1 METIKLEAKKRTIQ
15 GKANNAL
22 RLTGIIPAVMYGK
35 KQASVS
41 LELPERA
48 FDKAFATAGE
58 STLIDLV
65 VDGETNK
72 VLVADVARDAMSDR
86 VIHVDFH
93 KVSLTEKLHTK
104 IPISFVGESSA
115 IKGLGGILIKS
126 VQEFDV
132 ECLPSAL
139 VHEIPVDISVLAKF
153 GDTIHLR
160 DVVIPPGI
168 TVKHLHDTDVIASAA
183 EPRSEEEMKALEEKP
198 VESVEAVEVIK
209 KEKAEGEE
217 GTSEEE
223 KKADKKTEKKDEKK

>member
-1 METIKLEAKKRTIQ
+1 METITLEAKKRTIQ
-15 GKANNAL
+15 GKANAAL
-22 RLTGIIPAVMYGK
+22 RRTGVIPAVMYGK
-35 KQASVS
+35 NQAAIS
-41 LELPERA
+41 LELSERD
-48 FDKAFATAGE
+48 FEKAFLVAGE

-65 VDGETNK
+65 VLGETNK

-104 IPISFVGESSA
+104 IPIAFVGEAPA

-139 VHEIPVDISVLAKF
+139 VHQIPVDISVLVKF
-153 GDTIHLR
+153 GDTIHLK

-168 TVKHLHDTDVIASAA
+168 TIKHLHDTDVIASVA
-183 EPRSEEEMKALEEKP
+183 EPRSEEELKSLEEKP

-209 KEKAEGEE
+209 KEKAESEE
-217 GTSEEE
+217 AAADEDKKTDKKEE
-223 KKADKKTEKKDEKK
+223 KK

>member
-1 METIKLEAKKRTIQ
+1 MEIITLEAKKRTIQ
-15 GKANNAL
+15 GKANAAL
-22 RLTGIIPAVMYGK
+22 RLTGVIPAVIYGK
-35 KQASVS
+35 NQPSIS
-41 LELPERA
+41 LELPEQA
-48 FDKAFATAGE
+48 FDKAFQIAGE

-65 VDGETNK
+65 VDGETSK

-104 IPISFVGESSA
+104 IPIAFTNESPA
-115 IKGLGGILIKS
+115 VKGLGGVLIKS

-139 VHEIPVDISVLAKF
+139 VHQIPVDISVLTKF
-153 GDTIHLR
+153 GDVIHFK
-160 DVVIPPGI
+160 DVIIPPGI
-168 TVKHLHDTDVIASAA
+168 TVKHLHDTDVIASVA

-209 KEKAEGEE
+209 KEKAAEGEE
-217 GTSEEE
+217 AAPE
-223 KKADKKTEKKDEKK
+223 ADKKNEKK

>member
-1 METIKLEAKKRTIQ
+1 MEIITLEAKKRTIQ
-15 GKANNAL
+15 GKANAAL
-22 RLTGIIPAVMYGK
+22 RRTGLVPAVMYGK
-35 KQASVS
+35 HQASVS
-41 LELPERA
+41 IELPEVA
-48 FDKAFATAGE
+48 FGKAFSKAGE

-65 VDGETNK
+65 IDGEVNK
-72 VLVADVARDAMSDR
+72 VLVAEVARDAMSDR

-104 IPISFVGESSA
+104 IPVAFVNESPA
-115 IKGLGGILIKS
+115 VKGLGGVLIKS

-132 ECLPSAL
+132 ECLPAAL

-153 GDTIHLR
+153 GDTIHLK
-160 DVVIPPGI
+160 DVAIPPGI
-168 TVKHLHDTDVIASAA
+168 TIKHLHDTDVIASVA

-217 GTSEEE
+217 AAPEAE
-223 KKADKKTEKKDEKK
+223 KKETKK